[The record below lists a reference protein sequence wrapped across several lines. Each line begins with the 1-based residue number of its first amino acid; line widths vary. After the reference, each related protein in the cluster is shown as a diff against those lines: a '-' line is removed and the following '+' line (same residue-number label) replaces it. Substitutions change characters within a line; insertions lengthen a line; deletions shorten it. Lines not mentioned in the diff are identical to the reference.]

1 MFEIEQMYM
10 YTDQFKEQLKC
21 IHGLT
26 VFLLRHIPYLFHR
39 FISWTYAHIFKAK
52 IGRNN
57 NLKSK

>member
-1 MFEIEQMYM
+1 MYM

-26 VFLLRHIPYLFHR
+26 VFPLRHIPYLFHR
-39 FISWTYAHIFKAK
+39 FISLTYAHIFKTK

-57 NLKSK
+57 DLKSK